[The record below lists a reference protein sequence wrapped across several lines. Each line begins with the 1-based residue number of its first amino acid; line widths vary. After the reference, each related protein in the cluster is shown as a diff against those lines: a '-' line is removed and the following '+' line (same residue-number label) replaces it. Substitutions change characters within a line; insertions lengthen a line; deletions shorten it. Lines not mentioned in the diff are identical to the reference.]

1 MNIAKIAQLVK
12 DLENSGLENEATE
25 LADAIIEETDPN
37 QILSRSDINE
47 TIDNIVGGVLY
58 QLNLDNNINFQG
70 DKVSDQTLFDITNSL
85 TQIIKS
91 S

>member
-1 MNIAKIAQLVK
+1 MNLAKIAQLVQ

-37 QILSRSDINE
+37 QILNRSDINNM
-47 TIDNIVGGVLY
+47 IDSIAGGVLY
-58 QLNLDNNINFQG
+58 HLSLDNNINFQG
-70 DKVSDQTLFDITNSL
+70 DKVSDQTLSDITNSL
-85 TQIIKS
+85 NQIVKS

>member
-1 MNIAKIAQLVK
+1 MNIAKIAQLVQ

>member
-1 MNIAKIAQLVK
+1 MNIAKLAQLVK

-37 QILSRSDINE
+37 QILNRPDIINS
-47 TIDNIVGGVLY
+47 IDSIAGGVLY
-58 QLNLDNNINFQG
+58 LLKLDNNIQFQG
-70 DKVSDQTLFDITNSL
+70 GKVSDQTLSDITNSL
-85 TQIIKS
+85 TQIVKS